1 MALSKAAQM
10 FSSRELAQLDVY
22 GLWAVLRWQLNTD
35 DSFTFNKARPQ
46 PSTVWQTP
54 REPV

>member
-1 MALSKAAQM
+1 MLVQM

-35 DSFTFNKARPQ
+35 DSFTFNK
-46 PSTVWQTP
+46 V
-54 REPV
+54 